1 MAAAFPPRGAAA
13 RTGASEKALILRVC
27 APVQEETEAV
37 MAQTSWRSRNIPILS
52 WLRGYD
58 RSWISTDAIAGL
70 TVWGLVVPESM
81 AYAGVAGLP
90 PEFGLYTLVC
100 SLLLYAV
107 LGSSRHVFVQPTS
120 ASAALV
126 ASSVTAVMIAAGVAT
141 DAASIDPALY
151 QEYVAAFVIVVGLV
165 FLLARLARLGFVT
178 QFLSKPVLDGFITGL
193 AVYVMVGQLYK
204 FFGVE
209 KTSGNTVQKFVGVVQ
224 ELPEANPATIAV
236 GTAALVLLILLPRWN
251 RRIPAGL
258 IVLFGSIVVSSA
270 LDLQAVYGVHV
281 VGDLPQGL
289 PTPHLP
295 DVPLSDWLLMILPA
309 IGMLLVAFSQSLA
322 VAHEYSDKH
331 DYDIDSN
338 TELGAYS
345 VINIASGLFGGQI
358 AGGSIAPT
366 AVNDGAGGRSL
377 VAELVTWVA
386 VVLTLLFL
394 TPLFESLPETVLAA
408 LILHALW
415 HIVASR
421 KLRYVRLIS
430 RPEFVL
436 GVLTFA
442 GVILIDVLP
451 GMLIGLFCSLLV
463 VIYRSSLAHV
473 SRLGKV
479 PGETAAYSE
488 VTRHPDAAIVP
499 GVLILRLDAPVY
511 YANALTVRDRMMQ
524 LLEEAG
530 PTVRAVVVDAV
541 VQNSLDITGSDMLS
555 GFVRRLRG
563 RGIEVY
569 FAELHGPVLEFAATT
584 GLLEEIG
591 EDHLFAT
598 VDAAVFSTAAADAQA
613 TRGGGRWRVT
623 HTRSRDRIRGT
634 RSFRTS
640 CWTRSRSARCSS
652 CSRPSRCSA
661 TRPASASVAGGSAG
675 RRGSRRGPPT

>member
-1 MAAAFPPRGAAA
+1 MD
-13 RTGASEKALILRVC
+13 V
-27 APVQEETEAV
+27 
-37 MAQTSWRSRNIPILS
+37 RSVERNVPILS
-52 WLRGYD
+52 WLPGYD
-58 RSWISTDAIAGL
+58 RGLFSADAIAGL

-90 PEFGLYTLVC
+90 PQFGLYTLVC

-141 DAASIDPALY
+141 DAANIDPALY

-193 AVYVMVGQLYK
+193 AVYVLVGQLYK

-224 ELPEANPATIAV
+224 ELPEANPATVAV
-236 GTAALVLLILLPRWN
+236 GTAALVLLIVLPRWN

-258 IVLFGSIVVSSA
+258 IVLFGSIVVSST
-270 LDLQAVYGVHV
+270 LELHAVYGVHV

-289 PTPHLP
+289 PTPSLP
-295 DVPLSDWLLMILPA
+295 DVPLDDWLLMVLPA

-331 DYDIDSN
+331 DYDIDAN

-345 VINIASGLFGGQI
+345 VINVASGLFGGQI
-358 AGGSIAPT
+358 GGGSIAPS

-415 HIVASR
+415 HIVAAR
-421 KLRYVRLIS
+421 KLQCAAESREPSSARRADVRRRDPDRRAAGDAH
-430 RPEFVL
+430 RPVL
-436 GVLTFA
+436 LAAGRDLSLEPGARVALGRVQGGPAPTRTWPPPGGHARARPPHPAAGRAHVLRECAHGAGQRHALVEGSPTPTRAAVFA
-442 GVILIDVLP
+442 LGAQDELDVTTSDALR
-451 GMLIGLFCSLLV
+451 SLLT
-463 VIYRSSLAHV
+463 
-473 SRLGKV
+473 
-479 PGETAAYSE
+479 E
-488 VTRHPDAAIVP
+488 
-499 GVLILRLDAPVY
+499 LRAK
-511 YANALTVRDRMMQ
+511 
-524 LLEEAG
+524 
-530 PTVRAVVVDAV
+530 
-541 VQNSLDITGSDMLS
+541 DID
-555 GFVRRLRG
+555 
-563 RGIEVY
+563 VY
-569 FAELHGPVLEFAATT
+569 FADVHGPVLEHLRET
-584 GLLEEIG
+584 GLL
-591 EDHLFAT
+591 AT
-598 VDAAVFSTAAADAQA
+598 VGEGHVLPTLDAAVREAES
-613 TRGGGRWRVT
+613 
-623 HTRSRDRIRGT
+623 
-634 RSFRTS
+634 
-640 CWTRSRSARCSS
+640 
-652 CSRPSRCSA
+652 SA
-661 TRPASASVAGGSAG
+661 TSS
-675 RRGSRRGPPT
+675 

>member
-1 MAAAFPPRGAAA
+1 M
-13 RTGASEKALILRVC
+13 SEGSRV
-27 APVQEETEAV
+27 
-37 MAQTSWRSRNIPILS
+37 RRNVPILS
-52 WLRGYD
+52 WLPTYD
-58 RSWISTDAIAGL
+58 RSWITTDAIAGL

-120 ASAALV
+120 ASAALI
-126 ASSVTAVMIAAGVAT
+126 ASSVTAVMVAAGVAS
-141 DAASIDPALY
+141 DAANIDPALY

-193 AVYVMVGQLYK
+193 AVYVLVGQLYK

-224 ELPEANPATIAV
+224 QLPEANTATVVV
-236 GTAALVLLILLPRWN
+236 GTAALILLILLPRWN

-258 IVLFGSIVVSSA
+258 IVLFGSIVLSSA
-270 LDLQAVYGVHV
+270 LELHAVYGVHV

-289 PTPHLP
+289 PTPGLP
-295 DVPLSDWLLMILPA
+295 DVPLSDWLLMVLPA

-345 VINIASGLFGGQI
+345 AINIASGLFGGQI
-358 AGGSIAPT
+358 GGGSIAPS

-430 RPEFVL
+430 RTEFVL

-451 GMLIGLFCSLLV
+451 GMLIGLVCTLIV
-463 VIYRSSLAHV
+463 VSYRSSLAHV
-473 SRLGKV
+473 SRLGRVQGKV
-479 PGETAAYSE
+479 GAYSD
-488 VTRHPDAAIVP
+488 VTRHPEAVPVP
-499 GVLILRLDAPVY
+499 GLLILRLDAPVS
-511 YANALTVRDRMMQ
+511 YANALTVRDRVMG
-524 LLEEAG
+524 LVEESG
-530 PTVRAVVVDAV
+530 PSLKVMLVDASS
-541 VQNSLDITGSDMLS
+541 QSSLDITSSEML
-555 GFVRRLRG
+555 GGLVRRLRA
-563 RGIEVY
+563 RGIDVW
-569 FAELHGPVLEFAATT
+569 FAELHAPVQEFAAKT
-584 GLLEEIG
+584 GLLEQIG
-591 EDHLFAT
+591 EDHVFVT
-598 VDAAVFSTAAADAQA
+598 VDAAVNQLAD
-613 TRGGGRWRVT
+613 G
-623 HTRSRDRIRGT
+623 
-634 RSFRTS
+634 
-640 CWTRSRSARCSS
+640 
-652 CSRPSRCSA
+652 
-661 TRPASASVAGGSAG
+661 RPA
-675 RRGSRRGPPT
+675 T